1 MICDLFDLGAKAFI
15 LRSLDDRKEQAKPII
30 FLHVAKT
37 AGSSFRE
44 ELAERFQPSE
54 NVFVDFSKIELP
66 MDGEKYASILNGNLQ
81 ELNDR
86 RMARCRMVSGHFTY
100 SQIVAKQNLAQG
112 RLVTFIRHPISRLV
126 SFYKYHCSSAHP
138 DNAAFEKNYPT
149 FRHFVQ
155 DPDNTNGICRQL
167 TPGIVSNGTDAAE
180 WIKRNYYWVG
190 IQENYV
196 ASVKLLFAMSGM
208 RFSPRHSIRVSDSSY
223 TDVDADDIRLAE
235 QLNTVDLEMYNSL
248 AESFSPRWE
257 EIYRQTDYDRVF
269 RDYLENQG

>member
-1 MICDLFDLGAKAFI
+1 MIKDLFDPGAEAFI
-15 LRSLDDRKEQAKPII
+15 LRSLDDSDEQAKPII

-54 NVFVDFSKIELP
+54 NVFVDFSTVELP
-66 MDGEKYASILNGNLQ
+66 IDLKKYAAIMDENLL

-100 SQIVAKQNLAQG
+100 GQISGKKNLVQS

-138 DNAAFEKNYPT
+138 DNASFKKDYTT
-149 FRHFVQ
+149 FRHFVHA
-155 DPDNTNGICRQL
+155 PENINGICRQL
-167 TPGIVSNGTDAAE
+167 TPDLVTNGADAAE

-196 ASVKLLFAMSGM
+196 ASVKLLFAMTGM
-208 RFSPRHSIRVSDSSY
+208 RFSPRHNIRVSDSSY
-223 TDVDADDIRLAE
+223 ADVDPEDIQLAE
-235 QLNTVDLEMYNSL
+235 QLNAVDMQMYTVL
-248 AESFSPRWE
+248 AENFSPRWE
-257 EIYRQTDYDRVF
+257 EIYHQTDYDRVF
-269 RDYLENQG
+269 KVYLEGQ